1 MKLHKITATAVA
13 LTLAAGAQA
22 QIMSLKECLEEG
34 IRESYQIRL
43 VEISEEKAANN
54 DSWAYA
60 GGMPTVSVSGGYSG
74 SIASNDATK
83 SSDGS
88 TVSSRNVFDQTLNAQ
103 VRADWTL
110 FEGFSI
116 QATRDRMEELHNQ
129 GTIQTRIAIED
140 YIASLTTEYYNL
152 VRQTIHLKNLDYA
165 TALSKERLRIVSE
178 RYDMGG
184 DSRLDLQ
191 QAQVYFN
198 SDSAK
203 SLKQHEAVA
212 SANIRINRLMSNQ
225 DLRAVHVAADSVI
238 NLLTG
243 LDYQSLYDDMM
254 KTNASLL
261 RAESNRTIA
270 RMDRRTVQSRNYP
283 YLRLNA
289 AYGLTHNI
297 YDGNG
302 TSTYSNRTNWGPSF
316 GATVG
321 INLINGKQRTQ
332 ERNAILDEMNADITI
347 DQLELQL
354 RANLD
359 DFWQAY
365 LNNLMLLEL
374 QEQNLK
380 TAQET
385 MEIAQE
391 RYLLGNLSGIE
402 MREAQKS
409 LLDAEESLLQAQYD
423 TKVCEIS
430 LLQISGRIMIYL
442 E

>member
-1 MKLHKITATAVA
+1 MKRYSIIAAA
-13 LTLAAGAQA
+13 LALSMGAQA
-22 QIMSLKECLEEG
+22 QIMTLKDCLETG
-34 IRESYQIRL
+34 IRESYQIKL
-43 VEISEEKAANN
+43 VNISEEKAANN
-54 DSWAYA
+54 DSWSYA
-60 GGMPTVSVSGGYSG
+60 GGMPTVSVQGSYSG
-74 SIASNDATK
+74 SMSSNDATL
-83 SSDGS
+83 SADGS
-88 TVSSRNVFDQTLNAQ
+88 TVSNRNVLDHTLNAQ
-103 VRADWTL
+103 VRAEWTV

-116 QATRDRMEELHNQ
+116 QATRDRMQELHNQ
-129 GTIQTRIAIED
+129 GTIQTRISIED

-152 VRQTIHLKNLDYA
+152 VKQTLHLKNLEYA
-165 TALSKERLRIVSE
+165 TALSRERLRITSE

-184 DSRLDLQ
+184 NSRLDMQ

-203 SLKQHEAVA
+203 SLKQHEALG
-212 SANIRINRLMSNQ
+212 SANIRINRLMSNK
-225 DLRAVHVAADSVI
+225 DLRSVHVAADTAI

-243 LDYQSLYDDMM
+243 LDYESLYEDMM
-254 KTNASLL
+254 KVNSSLL
-261 RAESNRTIA
+261 KAESNRNVA
-270 RMDRRTVQSRNYP
+270 RMDRKSVQSRNYP

-289 AYGLTHNI
+289 SYGVTQNL
-297 YDGNG
+297 YGN
-302 TSTYSNRTNWGPSF
+302 STYTDRLNWGPSF
-316 GATVG
+316 GATIGMTLV
-321 INLINGKQRTQ
+321 NGKQRTQ
-332 ERNAILDEMNADITI
+332 ERNALLDEMNADITVE
-347 DQLELQL
+347 QLELQL

-365 LNNLMLLEL
+365 QNNLMLLEL

-385 MEIAQE
+385 MDIAQE

-409 LLDAEESLLQAQYD
+409 LLDAEESLLQVQYD

-430 LLQISGRIMIYL
+430 LLQISGRIMQYL

>member
-1 MKLHKITATAVA
+1 MKPYRIIYTAAA
-13 LTLAAGAQA
+13 LALSIGMQA
-22 QIMSLKECLEEG
+22 QIMTLKDCLEEG
-34 IRESYQIRL
+34 ISESYQIKL
-43 VEISEEKAANN
+43 VNISEEKTANN
-54 DSWAYA
+54 DSWLYA
-60 GGMPTVSVSGGYSG
+60 GGSPTLSATGSYSG
-74 SIASNDATK
+74 SLSSNDATLA
-83 SSDGS
+83 SDGS
-88 TVSSRNVFDQTLNAQ
+88 TVSNRNVLDHTLSAQLRAEWTVFD
-103 VRADWTL
+103 
-110 FEGFSI
+110 GFSI
-116 QATRDRMEELHNQ
+116 QATRNRLEELHNQ
-129 GTIQTRIAIED
+129 GTIQTRVAIED
-140 YIASLTTEYYNL
+140 YIATLTTEYYNL
-152 VRQTIHLKNLDYA
+152 VRQTIHLKNLEYA
-165 TALSKERLRIVSE
+165 ASLSKERLRISSE

-184 DSRLDLQ
+184 NSRLEMQ

-203 SLKQHEAVA
+203 SLKQHESVA

-225 DLRAVHVAADSVI
+225 DLRTVHVAADTAI

-243 LDYQSLYDDMM
+243 LDYESLYEDMI

-261 RAESNRTIA
+261 RAESNRTLA
-270 RMDRRTVQSRNYP
+270 QLDRRAVQARNYP
-283 YLRLNA
+283 YIRLNA
-289 AYGLTHNI
+289 SYGLTHNI
-297 YDGNG
+297 YGN
-302 TSTYSNRTNWGPSF
+302 STYTERTNWGPSF
-316 GATVG
+316 GATMG
-321 INLINGKQRTQ
+321 INLITGKQRVQ
-332 ERNAILDEMNADITI
+332 ERNARLDELTADITI

-365 LNNLMLLEL
+365 QNNLMLLEL

-391 RYLLGNLSGIE
+391 RYMLGNLSGLE

-409 LLDAEESLLQAQYD
+409 LLDAEESLLQVQYD

-430 LLQISGRIMIYL
+430 LLQISGRIMQYL

>member
-1 MKLHKITATAVA
+1 MKRYLTIASA
-13 LTLAAGAQA
+13 LVLCLSTQA
-22 QIMSLKECLEEG
+22 QIMTLKDCLETG

-43 VEISEEKAANN
+43 VNISEEKAANN
-54 DSWAYA
+54 DSWGYA
-60 GGMPTVSVSGGYSG
+60 GGMPTVSVTGSYSG
-74 SIASNDATK
+74 SIASNDATLA
-83 SSDGS
+83 SDGS
-88 TVSSRNVFDQTLNAQ
+88 TISNRGVLDQTLNAQ
-103 VRADWTL
+103 VRAEWTV

-116 QATRDRMEELHNQ
+116 QATRDRMQELHNQ
-129 GTIQTRIAIED
+129 GTIQTRVTIED
-140 YIASLTTEYYNL
+140 YIATLTSEYYNL
-152 VRQTIHLKNLDYA
+152 VKQTLHLKNLEYA
-165 TALSKERLRIVSE
+165 AALSRERLRITSE

-184 DSRLDLQ
+184 NSRLDMQ

-203 SLKQHEAVA
+203 CLKQHEALG
-212 SANIRINRLMSNQ
+212 SANIRINRIMSNQ
-225 DLRAVHVAADSVI
+225 DLRSVHVTADTAI

-243 LDYQSLYDDMM
+243 LDYESLYEDMM
-254 KTNASLL
+254 KVNSSLL
-261 RAESNRTIA
+261 RAESNRSIA
-270 RMDRRTVQSRNYP
+270 RMDRKSVQSRNYP

-289 AYGLTHNI
+289 SYGITQN
-297 YDGNG
+297 YYGN
-302 TSTYSNRTNWGPSF
+302 STYTDRLNWGPSF

-332 ERNAILDEMNADITI
+332 ERNALLDEMNADITVE
-347 DQLELQL
+347 QLELQL

-365 LNNLMLLEL
+365 QNNLMLLEL

-380 TAQET
+380 AAQET
-385 MEIAQE
+385 MDIAQE
-391 RYLLGNLSGIE
+391 RYLLGNLSGLE

-409 LLDAEESLLQAQYD
+409 LLDAEESLLQVQYD

-430 LLQISGRIMIYL
+430 LLQISGRIMQYL

>member
-1 MKLHKITATAVA
+1 MKRYPIIAAA
-13 LTLAAGAQA
+13 LILSMGAQA
-22 QIMSLKECLEEG
+22 QIMTLKECLETG
-34 IRESYQIRL
+34 ISESYQIKL
-43 VEISEEKAANN
+43 VNISEEKAANN

-60 GGMPTVSVSGGYSG
+60 GGMPTVSIQGSYSG
-74 SIASNDATK
+74 SISSNDATLA
-83 SSDGS
+83 SDGS
-88 TVSSRNVFDQTLNAQ
+88 TVSNRDVFDQTLNAQ
-103 VRADWTL
+103 VRAEWTV

-116 QATRDRMEELHNQ
+116 QATRDRMQELHNQ
-129 GTIQTRIAIED
+129 GTIQTRVTIED
-140 YIASLTTEYYNL
+140 YIANLTTEYYNL
-152 VRQTIHLKNLDYA
+152 VKQTIHLKNLEYA
-165 TALSKERLRIVSE
+165 TALSRERLRITSE

-184 DSRLDLQ
+184 DSRLDYQ

-203 SLKQHEAVA
+203 SLKQHEALG

-225 DLRAVHVAADSVI
+225 DLRTPHVAADTAI

-254 KTNASLL
+254 KVNASLL
-261 RAESNRTIA
+261 RAESNRNVA
-270 RMDRRTVQSRNYP
+270 RLDRKSVQSRNYP
-283 YLRLNA
+283 YLRVNA
-289 AYGLTHNI
+289 SYGITRNL
-297 YDGNG
+297 YGN
-302 TSTYSNRTNWGPSF
+302 STYTDRLNWGPSF
-316 GATVG
+316 GATIG
-321 INLINGKQRTQ
+321 MNLINGKQRTQ
-332 ERNAILDEMNADITI
+332 ERNALLDEMNADITVE
-347 DQLELQL
+347 QLELQL

-365 LNNLMLLEL
+365 QNNQMLLEL

-391 RYLLGNLSGIE
+391 RYLLGNLSGLE

-409 LLDAEESLLQAQYD
+409 LLDAEESLLQVQYD

-430 LLQISGRIMIYL
+430 LLQISGRIMQYL

>member
-1 MKLHKITATAVA
+1 MKAYRITSA
-13 LTLAAGAQA
+13 LLALVVSLGASA
-22 QIMSLKECLEEG
+22 QIMTLKDCLETG

-43 VEISEEKAANN
+43 VNISEEKAANN
-54 DSWAYA
+54 DSWLYA
-60 GGMPTVSVSGGYSG
+60 GGGPTLSATGSYSG
-74 SIASNDATK
+74 NLSSSDATLA
-83 SSDGS
+83 SDGS
-88 TVSSRNVFDQTLNAQ
+88 TVSTRGVLDHTLNAQ
-103 VRADWTL
+103 LRAEWTV
-110 FEGFSI
+110 FDGFSI

-129 GTIQTRIAIED
+129 GTIQTRVAIED

-152 VRQTIHLKNLDYA
+152 VKQTLHLKNLEYA
-165 TALSKERLRIVSE
+165 TALSKERLRITSE

-184 DSRLDLQ
+184 NSRLDMQ

-198 SDSAK
+198 SDSAR
-203 SLKQHEAVA
+203 SLKQHEALG

-225 DLRAVHVAADSVI
+225 DLRSVHVAADTAI

-243 LDYQSLYDDMM
+243 LDYESLYDDMM
-254 KTNASLL
+254 RTNSSLL
-261 RAESNRTIA
+261 RAESNRTVA
-270 RMDRRTVQSRNYP
+270 QLDRRAVQSRNYP

-297 YDGNG
+297 YGN
-302 TSTYSNRTNWGPSF
+302 STYTDRTNWGPSF
-316 GATVG
+316 GATIG
-321 INLINGKQRTQ
+321 INLISGKQRTQ
-332 ERNAILDEMNADITI
+332 ERNARLDELTADITI

-365 LNNLMLLEL
+365 QNNLMLLEL

-385 MEIAQE
+385 MDIAQE
-391 RYLLGNLSGIE
+391 RYLLGNLSGLE

-409 LLDAEESLLQAQYD
+409 LLDAEESLLQVQYD

-430 LLQISGRIMIYL
+430 LLQISGRIMHYL

>member
-1 MKLHKITATAVA
+1 MKPYRILSTAFAIA
-13 LTLAAGAQA
+13 LSIGMQA
-22 QIMSLKECLEEG
+22 QIMTLKECLEKG
-34 IRESYQIRL
+34 ISESYQIKL
-43 VEISEEKAANN
+43 VNISEEKAANN

-60 GGMPTVSVSGGYSG
+60 GGSPTLSATGSYSG
-74 SIASNDATK
+74 SLSSNDAIMA
-83 SSDGS
+83 SDGS
-88 TVSSRNVFDQTLNAQ
+88 TVSNRNVLDHTLNAQ
-103 VRADWTL
+103 LRADWTV
-110 FEGFSI
+110 FDGFSI

-129 GTIQTRIAIED
+129 GAIQTRVTIED
-140 YIASLTTEYYNL
+140 YIATLTTEYYNL
-152 VRQTIHLKNLDYA
+152 VRQTIHLKNLEYA
-165 TALSKERLRIVSE
+165 TSLSKERLRITSE

-184 DSRLDLQ
+184 DSRLDMQ

-203 SLKQHEAVA
+203 SLKQHESVA

-225 DLRAVHVAADSVI
+225 DLRSVHVAADTAI

-243 LDYQSLYDDMM
+243 LDYESLYEDMM
-254 KTNASLL
+254 KTNSSLL

-270 RMDRRTVQSRNYP
+270 QLDRRAVQARNYP
-283 YLRLNA
+283 YLKLNA
-289 AYGLTHNI
+289 SYGLTHNI
-297 YDGNG
+297 YGN
-302 TSTYSNRTNWGPSF
+302 STYTERTNWGPSF

-321 INLINGKQRTQ
+321 INLITGKQRVQ
-332 ERNAILDEMNADITI
+332 ERNARLDELTADITI

-365 LNNLMLLEL
+365 QNNLMLLEL

-409 LLDAEESLLQAQYD
+409 LLDAEESLLQVQYD

-430 LLQISGRIMIYL
+430 LLQISGRIMQYL

>member
-1 MKLHKITATAVA
+1 MKAYRITSALLA
-13 LTLAAGAQA
+13 LTVSMGSSA
-22 QIMSLKECLEEG
+22 QIMTLKDCLETG

-43 VEISEEKAANN
+43 VNISEEKAANN
-54 DSWAYA
+54 DSWLYA
-60 GGMPTVSVSGGYSG
+60 GGGPTLSATGSYSG
-74 SIASNDATK
+74 NLSSSDATLA
-83 SSDGS
+83 SDGS
-88 TVSSRNVFDQTLNAQ
+88 TVSTRGVLDHTLNAQ
-103 VRADWTL
+103 LRAEWTV
-110 FEGFSI
+110 FDGFSI

-129 GTIQTRIAIED
+129 GTIQTRVAIED

-152 VRQTIHLKNLDYA
+152 VKQTLHLKNLEYA
-165 TALSKERLRIVSE
+165 TALSKERLRITSE

-184 DSRLDLQ
+184 NSRLDMQ

-198 SDSAK
+198 SDSAR
-203 SLKQHEAVA
+203 SLKQHEALG

-225 DLRAVHVAADSVI
+225 DLRSVHVAADTAI

-243 LDYQSLYDDMM
+243 LDYESLYEDMM
-254 KTNASLL
+254 KTNSSLL
-261 RAESNRTIA
+261 RAESNRTVA
-270 RMDRRTVQSRNYP
+270 QLDRRSVQSRNYP

-297 YDGNG
+297 YGN
-302 TSTYSNRTNWGPSF
+302 SNYTDRTNWGPSF
-316 GATVG
+316 GATIG
-321 INLINGKQRTQ
+321 INLISGKQRVQ
-332 ERNAILDEMNADITI
+332 ERNARLDEMSADITI

-365 LNNLMLLEL
+365 QNNLMLLEL

-385 MEIAQE
+385 MDIAQE

-409 LLDAEESLLQAQYD
+409 LLDAEESLLQVQYD

-430 LLQISGRIMIYL
+430 LLQISGRIMQYI

>member
-1 MKLHKITATAVA
+1 MKPYRILSTAFAIA
-13 LTLAAGAQA
+13 FSIGMQA
-22 QIMSLKECLEEG
+22 QIMTLKECLEKG
-34 IRESYQIRL
+34 ISESYQIKL
-43 VEISEEKAANN
+43 VNISEEKAANN

-60 GGMPTVSVSGGYSG
+60 GGSPTLSATGSYSG
-74 SIASNDATK
+74 SLSSNDATLV
-83 SSDGS
+83 SDGS
-88 TVSSRNVFDQTLNAQ
+88 TVSNRNVLDHTFNAQ
-103 VRADWTL
+103 LRADWTV
-110 FEGFSI
+110 FDGFSI
-116 QATRDRMEELHNQ
+116 QATRERMEEMHNQ
-129 GTIQTRIAIED
+129 GSIQTRVTIED
-140 YIASLTTEYYNL
+140 YIATLTTEYYNL
-152 VRQTIHLKNLDYA
+152 VRQTIHLKNLEYA
-165 TALSKERLRIVSE
+165 TSLSKERLRITSE

-184 DSRLDLQ
+184 DSRLDMQ

-203 SLKQHEAVA
+203 SLKQHESVA

-225 DLRAVHVAADSVI
+225 DLRSVHVAADTTI

-243 LDYQSLYDDMM
+243 LDYESLYEDMM
-254 KTNASLL
+254 KTNSSLL

-270 RMDRRTVQSRNYP
+270 QLDRRAVQARNYP

-289 AYGLTHNI
+289 SYGLTHNI
-297 YDGNG
+297 YGN
-302 TSTYSNRTNWGPSF
+302 STYTERTNWGPSF

-321 INLINGKQRTQ
+321 INLITGKQRVQ
-332 ERNAILDEMNADITI
+332 ERNARLDELTADITI

-365 LNNLMLLEL
+365 QNNLMLLEL
-374 QEQNLK
+374 QEQNLR

-391 RYLLGNLSGIE
+391 RYMLGNLSGIE

-409 LLDAEESLLQAQYD
+409 LLDAEESLLQVQYD

-430 LLQISGRIMIYL
+430 LLQISGRILKYL

>member
-1 MKLHKITATAVA
+1 MKLHRITLAISA
-13 LTLAAGAQA
+13 LTVSICSSA
-22 QIMSLKECLEEG
+22 QIMTLKDCLETG
-34 IRESYQIRL
+34 IRESYQIKL
-43 VEISEEKAANN
+43 VNISEEKAANN

-60 GGMPTVSVSGGYSG
+60 GGMPTVSISGSYSG
-74 SIASNDATK
+74 SISSNDATLQ
-83 SSDGS
+83 SNGS
-88 TVSSRNVFDQTLNAQ
+88 TVSNRGVLDQTLSAQ
-103 VRADWTL
+103 IRADWTV

-116 QATRDRMEELHNQ
+116 QATRDRMQELHNQ
-129 GTIQTRIAIED
+129 GTIQTRITLED

-152 VRQTIHLKNLDYA
+152 VKQTIHLKNLEYA
-165 TALSKERLRIVSE
+165 TALSRERLRITSE

-184 DSRLDLQ
+184 NSRLDMQ

-203 SLKQHEAVA
+203 SLKQHESLA

-225 DLRAVHVAADSVI
+225 DLRSVHVAADTAI
-238 NLLTG
+238 TLLTG
-243 LDYQSLYDDMM
+243 LDYESLYDDMM
-254 KTNASLL
+254 KVNASLL
-261 RAESNRTIA
+261 KAESNRSIA
-270 RMDRRTVQSRNYP
+270 QMDRKTVQARNYP

-289 AYGLTHNI
+289 SYGISQN
-297 YDGNG
+297 YYGN
-302 TSTYSNRTNWGPSF
+302 STYTDRLNWGPNF
-316 GATVG
+316 GATIG
-321 INLINGKQRTQ
+321 MNLITGKQRTQ
-332 ERNAILDEMNADITI
+332 ERNALLDEMNADITI
-347 DQLELQL
+347 EQLELQL

-365 LNNLMLLEL
+365 QNNLMLLEL

-380 TAQET
+380 AAQET
-385 MEIAQE
+385 MDIAQE

-409 LLDAEESLLQAQYD
+409 LLDAEESLLQVQYD

-430 LLQISGRIMIYL
+430 LLQISGRIMQYL

>member
-1 MKLHKITATAVA
+1 MKRYPIIAAA
-13 LTLAAGAQA
+13 LILSMGAQA
-22 QIMSLKECLEEG
+22 QIMTLKECLETG

-43 VEISEEKAANN
+43 VNISEEKAANN
-54 DSWAYA
+54 DSWGYA
-60 GGMPTVSVSGGYSG
+60 GGLPTVSVTGSYSG
-74 SIASNDATK
+74 SIASNDATLA
-83 SSDGS
+83 SDGS
-88 TVSSRNVFDQTLNAQ
+88 TVSNRGVLDQTLNAQ
-103 VRADWTL
+103 VRAEWTV

-116 QATRDRMEELHNQ
+116 QATRDRMQELHNQ
-129 GTIQTRIAIED
+129 GTIQTRVTIED
-140 YIASLTTEYYNL
+140 YIATLTSEYYNL
-152 VRQTIHLKNLDYA
+152 VKQTLHLKNLEYA
-165 TALSKERLRIVSE
+165 TALSKERLRITSE

-184 DSRLDLQ
+184 NSRLDMQ

-203 SLKQHEAVA
+203 CLKQHEALG
-212 SANIRINRLMSNQ
+212 SANIRINRIMSNQ
-225 DLRAVHVAADSVI
+225 DLRSVHVTADTAI

-243 LDYQSLYDDMM
+243 LDYESLYEDMM
-254 KTNASLL
+254 KVNSSLL
-261 RAESNRTIA
+261 RAESNRSIA
-270 RMDRRTVQSRNYP
+270 RMDRKSVQSRNYP

-289 AYGLTHNI
+289 SYGITQN
-297 YDGNG
+297 YYGN
-302 TSTYSNRTNWGPSF
+302 STYTDRLNWGPSF

-332 ERNAILDEMNADITI
+332 ERNALLDEMNADITVE
-347 DQLELQL
+347 QLELQL

-365 LNNLMLLEL
+365 QNNLMLLEL

-380 TAQET
+380 AAQET

-409 LLDAEESLLQAQYD
+409 LLDAEESLLQVQYD

-430 LLQISGRIMIYL
+430 LLQISGRITQYL

>member
-1 MKLHKITATAVA
+1 MKPYRILSTAVA
-13 LTLAAGAQA
+13 IALSIGVKA
-22 QIMSLKECLEEG
+22 QIMTLKECLETG
-34 IRESYQIRL
+34 IRESYQIKL
-43 VEISEEKAANN
+43 VNISEEKAANN

-60 GGMPTVSVSGGYSG
+60 GGSPTLSATGSYSG
-74 SIASNDATK
+74 SLSSNDATMA
-83 SSDGS
+83 SDGS
-88 TVSSRNVFDQTLNAQ
+88 TVSNRNVLDHTLNAQ
-103 VRADWTL
+103 LRADWTV
-110 FEGFSI
+110 FDGFSI

-129 GTIQTRIAIED
+129 GAIQTRVTIED
-140 YIASLTTEYYNL
+140 YIATLTTEYYNL
-152 VRQTIHLKNLDYA
+152 VRQTIHLKNLEYA
-165 TALSKERLRIVSE
+165 TSLSKERLRITSE

-184 DSRLDLQ
+184 DSRLDMQ

-203 SLKQHEAVA
+203 SLKQHESVA

-225 DLRAVHVAADSVI
+225 DLRSVHVAADTAI

-243 LDYQSLYDDMM
+243 LDYESLYEDMM
-254 KTNASLL
+254 KTNSSLL

-270 RMDRRTVQSRNYP
+270 QLDRRAVQARNYP
-283 YLRLNA
+283 YLKLNA
-289 AYGLTHNI
+289 SYGLTHNI
-297 YDGNG
+297 YGN
-302 TSTYSNRTNWGPSF
+302 STYTERTNWGPSF

-321 INLINGKQRTQ
+321 INLITGKQRVQ
-332 ERNAILDEMNADITI
+332 ERNALLDELTADITI

-365 LNNLMLLEL
+365 QNNLMLLEL

-409 LLDAEESLLQAQYD
+409 LLDAEESLLQVQYD

-430 LLQISGRIMIYL
+430 LLQISGRIMQYL

>member
-1 MKLHKITATAVA
+1 MKAYRITSALLA
-13 LTLAAGAQA
+13 LTVSLGSSA
-22 QIMSLKECLEEG
+22 QIMTLKDCLETG

-43 VEISEEKAANN
+43 VNISEEKAANN
-54 DSWAYA
+54 DSWLYA
-60 GGMPTVSVSGGYSG
+60 GGGPTLSATGSYSG
-74 SIASNDATK
+74 NLSSSDATMA
-83 SSDGS
+83 SDGS
-88 TVSSRNVFDQTLNAQ
+88 TVSTRGVLDHTLNAQ
-103 VRADWTL
+103 LRAEWTV
-110 FEGFSI
+110 FDGFSI

-129 GTIQTRIAIED
+129 GTIQTRVAIED

-152 VRQTIHLKNLDYA
+152 VKQTLHLKNLEYA
-165 TALSKERLRIVSE
+165 TALSKERLRITSE

-184 DSRLDLQ
+184 NSRLDMQ

-198 SDSAK
+198 SDSAR
-203 SLKQHEAVA
+203 SLKQHEALG

-225 DLRAVHVAADSVI
+225 DLRSVHVAADTAI

-243 LDYQSLYDDMM
+243 LDYESLYDDMM
-254 KTNASLL
+254 RTNSSLL
-261 RAESNRTIA
+261 RAESNRTVA
-270 RMDRRTVQSRNYP
+270 QLDRRAVQSRNYP

-297 YDGNG
+297 YGN
-302 TSTYSNRTNWGPSF
+302 STYTDRTNWGPSF
-316 GATVG
+316 GATIG
-321 INLINGKQRTQ
+321 INLISGKQRTQ
-332 ERNAILDEMNADITI
+332 ERNARLDELTADITI

-365 LNNLMLLEL
+365 QNNLMLLEL

-385 MEIAQE
+385 MDIAQE

-409 LLDAEESLLQAQYD
+409 LLDAEESLLQVQYD

-430 LLQISGRIMIYL
+430 LLQISGRIMQYL

>member
-1 MKLHKITATAVA
+1 MKRLYIIAAA
-13 LTLAAGAQA
+13 LVLGISAQA
-22 QIMSLKECLEEG
+22 QIMTLKECLETG

-43 VEISEEKAANN
+43 VNISEEKAANN
-54 DSWAYA
+54 DSWLYA
-60 GGMPTVSVSGGYSG
+60 GGGPTLTATGTYSG
-74 SIASNDATK
+74 SLSGSDATL

-88 TVSSRNVFDQTLNAQ
+88 TVSARGVLDHTLNAQ
-103 VRADWTL
+103 LRAEWTV
-110 FEGFSI
+110 FDGFSI
-116 QATRDRMEELHNQ
+116 QATRDRLEELHNQ
-129 GTIQTRIAIED
+129 GTIQTRVSIED

-152 VRQTIHLKNLDYA
+152 VKQTIHLKNLEYA
-165 TALSKERLRIVSE
+165 TALSKERLRITSE

-184 DSRLDLQ
+184 DSRLDMQ

-203 SLKQHEAVA
+203 SLKQHESVA

-225 DLRAVHVAADSVI
+225 DLRSVHVAADTAI

-243 LDYQSLYDDMM
+243 LDYESLYEDMM
-254 KTNASLL
+254 KTNSSLL
-261 RAESNRTIA
+261 RAESNRTVA
-270 RMDRRTVQSRNYP
+270 QLDRRAVQSRNYP

-297 YDGNG
+297 YGN
-302 TSTYSNRTNWGPSF
+302 STYTDRTNWGPSF
-316 GATVG
+316 GATIG
-321 INLINGKQRTQ
+321 INLISGKQRVQ
-332 ERNAILDEMNADITI
+332 ERNARLDELTADITI

-365 LNNLMLLEL
+365 QNNLMLLEL
-374 QEQNLK
+374 QEENLK
-380 TAQET
+380 AAQET
-385 MEIAQE
+385 MDIAQE

-409 LLDAEESLLQAQYD
+409 LLDAEESLLQVQYD

-430 LLQISGRIMIYL
+430 LLQISGRIMQYL

>member
-1 MKLHKITATAVA
+1 MKAYRITSALLA
-13 LTLAAGAQA
+13 LTVSLGSSA
-22 QIMSLKECLEEG
+22 QIMTLKDCLETG

-43 VEISEEKAANN
+43 VNISEEKAANN
-54 DSWAYA
+54 DSWLYA
-60 GGMPTVSVSGGYSG
+60 GGGPTLSATGSYSG
-74 SIASNDATK
+74 NLSSSDATLA
-83 SSDGS
+83 SDGS
-88 TVSSRNVFDQTLNAQ
+88 TVSTRSVLDHTLNAQ
-103 VRADWTL
+103 LRAEWTV
-110 FEGFSI
+110 FDGFSI

-129 GTIQTRIAIED
+129 GTIQTRVAIED

-152 VRQTIHLKNLDYA
+152 VKQTLHLKNLEYA
-165 TALSKERLRIVSE
+165 TALSKERLRITSE

-184 DSRLDLQ
+184 NSRLDMQ

-198 SDSAK
+198 SDSAR
-203 SLKQHEAVA
+203 SLKQHEALG

-225 DLRAVHVAADSVI
+225 DLRSVHVAADTAI

-243 LDYQSLYDDMM
+243 LDYESLYEDMM
-254 KTNASLL
+254 KTNSSLL
-261 RAESNRTIA
+261 RAESNRTVA
-270 RMDRRTVQSRNYP
+270 QLDRRAVQSRNYP

-297 YDGNG
+297 YGN
-302 TSTYSNRTNWGPSF
+302 SNYTDRTNWGPSF
-316 GATVG
+316 GATIG
-321 INLINGKQRTQ
+321 INLISGKQRVQ
-332 ERNAILDEMNADITI
+332 ERNARLDEMSADITI

-365 LNNLMLLEL
+365 QNNLMLLEL

-385 MEIAQE
+385 MDIAQE

-409 LLDAEESLLQAQYD
+409 LLDAEESLLQVQYD

-430 LLQISGRIMIYL
+430 LLQISGRIMQYL

>member
-1 MKLHKITATAVA
+1 MKAYRITSALLA
-13 LTLAAGAQA
+13 LTVSMGASA
-22 QIMSLKECLEEG
+22 QIMTLKDCLETG

-43 VEISEEKAANN
+43 VNISEEKAANN
-54 DSWAYA
+54 DSWLYA
-60 GGMPTVSVSGGYSG
+60 GGGPTLSATGSYSG
-74 SIASNDATK
+74 NLSSSDATLA
-83 SSDGS
+83 SDGS
-88 TVSSRNVFDQTLNAQ
+88 TVSTRGVLDHTLNAQ
-103 VRADWTL
+103 LRAEWTV
-110 FEGFSI
+110 FDGFSI

-129 GTIQTRIAIED
+129 GTIQTRVAIED

-152 VRQTIHLKNLDYA
+152 VKQTLHLKNLEYA
-165 TALSKERLRIVSE
+165 TALSKERLRITSE

-184 DSRLDLQ
+184 NSRLDMQ

-198 SDSAK
+198 SDSAR
-203 SLKQHEAVA
+203 SLKQHEALG

-225 DLRAVHVAADSVI
+225 DLRSVHVAADTAI

-243 LDYQSLYDDMM
+243 LDYESLYEDMM
-254 KTNASLL
+254 KTNSSLL
-261 RAESNRTIA
+261 RAESNRTVA
-270 RMDRRTVQSRNYP
+270 QLDRRSVQSRNYP

-297 YDGNG
+297 YGN
-302 TSTYSNRTNWGPSF
+302 SNYTDRTNWGPSF
-316 GATVG
+316 GATIG
-321 INLINGKQRTQ
+321 INLISGKQRVQ
-332 ERNAILDEMNADITI
+332 ERNARLDEMSADITI

-365 LNNLMLLEL
+365 QNNLMLLEL

-385 MEIAQE
+385 MDIAQE

-409 LLDAEESLLQAQYD
+409 LLDAEESLLQVQYD

-430 LLQISGRIMIYL
+430 LLQISGRIMQYL

>member
-1 MKLHKITATAVA
+1 MKAYRITSALLA
-13 LTLAAGAQA
+13 LTVSLGSSA
-22 QIMSLKECLEEG
+22 QIMTLKDCLETG

-43 VEISEEKAANN
+43 VNISEEKAANN
-54 DSWAYA
+54 DSWLYA
-60 GGMPTVSVSGGYSG
+60 GGGPTLSATGSYSG
-74 SIASNDATK
+74 NFSSSDATLA
-83 SSDGS
+83 SDGS
-88 TVSSRNVFDQTLNAQ
+88 TVSTRGVLDHTLNAQ
-103 VRADWTL
+103 LRAEWTV
-110 FEGFSI
+110 FDGFSI

-129 GTIQTRIAIED
+129 GTIQTRVAIED

-152 VRQTIHLKNLDYA
+152 VKQTLHLKNLEYA
-165 TALSKERLRIVSE
+165 TALSKERLRITSE

-184 DSRLDLQ
+184 NSRLDMQ

-198 SDSAK
+198 SDSAR
-203 SLKQHEAVA
+203 SLKQHEALG

-225 DLRAVHVAADSVI
+225 DLRSVHVAADTAI

-243 LDYQSLYDDMM
+243 LDYESLYEDMM
-254 KTNASLL
+254 RTNSSLL
-261 RAESNRTIA
+261 RAESNRTVA
-270 RMDRRTVQSRNYP
+270 QLDRRAVQSRNYP

-289 AYGLTHNI
+289 SYGLTHNI
-297 YDGNG
+297 YGN
-302 TSTYSNRTNWGPSF
+302 SNYTDRTNWGPSF
-316 GATVG
+316 GATIG
-321 INLINGKQRTQ
+321 INLISGKQRTQ
-332 ERNAILDEMNADITI
+332 ERNARLDEMSADITI

-365 LNNLMLLEL
+365 QNNLMLLEL

-385 MEIAQE
+385 MDIAQE

-409 LLDAEESLLQAQYD
+409 LLDAEESLLQVQYD

-430 LLQISGRIMIYL
+430 LLQISGRIMQYL

>member
-1 MKLHKITATAVA
+1 MKAYRITSALLA
-13 LTLAAGAQA
+13 LTVSLGSSA
-22 QIMSLKECLEEG
+22 QIMTLKDCLETG

-43 VEISEEKAANN
+43 VNISEEKAANN
-54 DSWAYA
+54 DSWLYA
-60 GGMPTVSVSGGYSG
+60 GGGPTLSATGSYSG
-74 SIASNDATK
+74 NLSSSDATLA
-83 SSDGS
+83 SDGS
-88 TVSSRNVFDQTLNAQ
+88 TVSTRGVLDHTLNAQ
-103 VRADWTL
+103 LRAEWTV
-110 FEGFSI
+110 FDGFSI

-129 GTIQTRIAIED
+129 GTIQTRVAIED

-152 VRQTIHLKNLDYA
+152 VKQTLHLKNLEYA
-165 TALSKERLRIVSE
+165 TALSKERLRITSE

-184 DSRLDLQ
+184 NSRLDMQ

-198 SDSAK
+198 SDSAR
-203 SLKQHEAVA
+203 SLKQHEALG

-225 DLRAVHVAADSVI
+225 DLRSVHVAADTAI

-243 LDYQSLYDDMM
+243 LDYESLYEDMM
-254 KTNASLL
+254 KTNSSLL
-261 RAESNRTIA
+261 RAESNRTVA
-270 RMDRRTVQSRNYP
+270 QLDRRSVQSRNYP

-297 YDGNG
+297 YGNINY
-302 TSTYSNRTNWGPSF
+302 TDRTNWGPSF
-316 GATVG
+316 GATIG
-321 INLINGKQRTQ
+321 INLISGKQRVQ
-332 ERNAILDEMNADITI
+332 ERNARLDEMSADITI

-365 LNNLMLLEL
+365 QNNLMLLEL

-385 MEIAQE
+385 MDIAQE

-409 LLDAEESLLQAQYD
+409 LLDAEESLLQVQYD

-430 LLQISGRIMIYL
+430 LLQISGRIMQYL

>member
-1 MKLHKITATAVA
+1 MKAYRITSALLA
-13 LTLAAGAQA
+13 LTVSLGASA
-22 QIMSLKECLEEG
+22 QIMTLKDCLETG

-43 VEISEEKAANN
+43 VNISEEKAANN
-54 DSWAYA
+54 DSWLYA
-60 GGMPTVSVSGGYSG
+60 GGGPTLSATGSYSG
-74 SIASNDATK
+74 NLSSSDATMA
-83 SSDGS
+83 SDGS
-88 TVSSRNVFDQTLNAQ
+88 TVSTRGVLDHTLNAQ
-103 VRADWTL
+103 LRAEWTV
-110 FEGFSI
+110 FDGFSI

-129 GTIQTRIAIED
+129 GTIQTRVAIED

-152 VRQTIHLKNLDYA
+152 VKQTLHLKNLEYA
-165 TALSKERLRIVSE
+165 TALSKERLRITSE

-184 DSRLDLQ
+184 NSRLDMQ

-198 SDSAK
+198 SDSAR
-203 SLKQHEAVA
+203 SLKQHEALG

-225 DLRAVHVAADSVI
+225 DLRSVHVAADTAI

-243 LDYQSLYDDMM
+243 LDYESLYDDMM
-254 KTNASLL
+254 RTNSSLL
-261 RAESNRTIA
+261 RAESNRTVA
-270 RMDRRTVQSRNYP
+270 QLDRRAVQSRNYP

-297 YDGNG
+297 YGN
-302 TSTYSNRTNWGPSF
+302 STYTDRTNWGPSF
-316 GATVG
+316 GATIG
-321 INLINGKQRTQ
+321 INLISGKQRVQ
-332 ERNAILDEMNADITI
+332 ERNARLDEMSADITI

-365 LNNLMLLEL
+365 QNNLMLLEL

-385 MEIAQE
+385 MDIAQE
-391 RYLLGNLSGIE
+391 RYLLGNLSGLE

-409 LLDAEESLLQAQYD
+409 LLDAEESLLQVQYD

-430 LLQISGRIMIYL
+430 LLQISGRIMQYL

>member
-1 MKLHKITATAVA
+1 MKLHRITLAVSA
-13 LTLAAGAQA
+13 LTVSICSSA
-22 QIMSLKECLEEG
+22 QIMTLKDCLETG
-34 IRESYQIRL
+34 IRESYQIKL
-43 VEISEEKAANN
+43 VNISEEKAANN

-60 GGMPTVSVSGGYSG
+60 GGMPTVSVSGSYSG
-74 SIASNDATK
+74 SIASNDATLQ
-83 SSDGS
+83 SNGS
-88 TVSSRNVFDQTLNAQ
+88 TVSNRGVLDQTLSAQ
-103 VRADWTL
+103 IRADWTV

-116 QATRDRMEELHNQ
+116 QATRDRMQELHNQ
-129 GTIQTRIAIED
+129 GTIQTRITLED

-152 VRQTIHLKNLDYA
+152 VKQTIHLKNLEYA
-165 TALSKERLRIVSE
+165 TALSRERLRITSE

-184 DSRLDLQ
+184 NSRLDLQ

-203 SLKQHEAVA
+203 SLKQHESLA

-225 DLRAVHVAADSVI
+225 DLRSVHVAADTAI
-238 NLLTG
+238 TLLLG
-243 LDYQSLYDDMM
+243 LDYESLYDDMM
-254 KTNASLL
+254 KVNASLL
-261 RAESNRTIA
+261 KAESNRTIA
-270 RMDRRTVQSRNYP
+270 RMDRKTVQSRNYP

-289 AYGLTHNI
+289 SYGITQN
-297 YDGNG
+297 YYGN
-302 TSTYSNRTNWGPSF
+302 STYTDRLNWGPNF

-321 INLINGKQRTQ
+321 MNLITGKQRTQ
-332 ERNAILDEMNADITI
+332 ERNALLDEMNADITVE
-347 DQLELQL
+347 QLELQL

-365 LNNLMLLEL
+365 QNNLMLLEL

-380 TAQET
+380 AAQET
-385 MEIAQE
+385 MDIAQE

-409 LLDAEESLLQAQYD
+409 LLDAEESLLQVQYD

-430 LLQISGRIMIYL
+430 LLQISGRIMQYL

>member
-1 MKLHKITATAVA
+1 MKRYPIIAAT
-13 LTLAAGAQA
+13 LILSMGAQA
-22 QIMSLKECLEEG
+22 QIMTLKECLETG

-43 VEISEEKAANN
+43 VNISEEKAANN
-54 DSWAYA
+54 DSWGYA
-60 GGMPTVSVSGGYSG
+60 GGLPTVSISGSYSG
-74 SIASNDATK
+74 SIASNDATLA
-83 SSDGS
+83 SDGS
-88 TVSSRNVFDQTLNAQ
+88 TVSNRNVLDQTLNAQ
-103 VRADWTL
+103 VRAEWTV

-116 QATRDRMEELHNQ
+116 QATRDRMQELHNQ
-129 GTIQTRIAIED
+129 GTIQTRVTIED
-140 YIASLTTEYYNL
+140 YIATLTSEYYNL
-152 VRQTIHLKNLDYA
+152 VKQTLHLKNLEYA
-165 TALSKERLRIVSE
+165 TALSKERLRITSE

-184 DSRLDLQ
+184 NSRLDMQ

-203 SLKQHEAVA
+203 CLKQHEALG
-212 SANIRINRLMSNQ
+212 SANIRINRIMSNQ
-225 DLRAVHVAADSVI
+225 DLRSVHVTADTAI

-243 LDYQSLYDDMM
+243 LDYESLYEDMM
-254 KTNASLL
+254 KVNSSLL
-261 RAESNRTIA
+261 RAESNRSIA
-270 RMDRRTVQSRNYP
+270 RMDRKSVQSRNYP

-289 AYGLTHNI
+289 SYGITQN
-297 YDGNG
+297 YYGN
-302 TSTYSNRTNWGPSF
+302 STYTDRLNWGPSF

-332 ERNAILDEMNADITI
+332 ERNALLDEMNADITVE
-347 DQLELQL
+347 QLELQL

-365 LNNLMLLEL
+365 QNNLMLLEL

-380 TAQET
+380 AAQET

-409 LLDAEESLLQAQYD
+409 LLDAEESLLQVQYD

-430 LLQISGRIMIYL
+430 LLQISGRIMQYL

>member
-1 MKLHKITATAVA
+1 MKPYRILYTAVA
-13 LTLAAGAQA
+13 LALSIGMQA
-22 QIMSLKECLEEG
+22 QIMTLKDCLEEG
-34 IRESYQIRL
+34 ISESYQIKL
-43 VEISEEKAANN
+43 VNISEEKTANN
-54 DSWAYA
+54 DSWLYA
-60 GGMPTVSVSGGYSG
+60 GGSPTLSATGSYSG
-74 SIASNDATK
+74 SLSSNDATLA
-83 SSDGS
+83 SDGS
-88 TVSSRNVFDQTLNAQ
+88 TVSNRNVLDHTLSAQLRAEWTVFD
-103 VRADWTL
+103 
-110 FEGFSI
+110 GFSI
-116 QATRDRMEELHNQ
+116 QATRNRLEELHNQ
-129 GTIQTRIAIED
+129 GTIQTRVAIED
-140 YIASLTTEYYNL
+140 YIATLTTEYYNL
-152 VRQTIHLKNLDYA
+152 VRQTIHLKNLEYA
-165 TALSKERLRIVSE
+165 ASLSKERLRISSE

-184 DSRLDLQ
+184 NSRLEMQ

-203 SLKQHEAVA
+203 SLKQHESVA

-225 DLRAVHVAADSVI
+225 DLRTVHVAADTAI

-243 LDYQSLYDDMM
+243 LDYESLYEDMI

-261 RAESNRTIA
+261 RAESNRTLA
-270 RMDRRTVQSRNYP
+270 QLDRRAVQARNYP
-283 YLRLNA
+283 YIRLNA
-289 AYGLTHNI
+289 SYGLTHNI
-297 YDGNG
+297 YGN
-302 TSTYSNRTNWGPSF
+302 STYTERTNWGPSF
-316 GATVG
+316 GATMG
-321 INLINGKQRTQ
+321 INLITGKQRVQ
-332 ERNAILDEMNADITI
+332 ERNARLDELTADITI

-365 LNNLMLLEL
+365 QNNLMLLEL

-391 RYLLGNLSGIE
+391 RYMLGNLSGLE

-409 LLDAEESLLQAQYD
+409 LLDAEESLLQVQYD

-430 LLQISGRIMIYL
+430 LLQISGRIMQYL

>member
-1 MKLHKITATAVA
+1 MKPHRI
-13 LTLAAGAQA
+13 TLAIAALSVSLGTSA
-22 QIMSLKECLEEG
+22 QIMTLKDCLEKG
-34 IRESYQIRL
+34 ISDSYQIKL
-43 VEISEEKAANN
+43 VNISEEKAANN
-54 DSWAYA
+54 DSWLYA
-60 GGMPTVSVSGGYSG
+60 GGSPTVSASGSYSG
-74 SIASNDATK
+74 SLSSNDATLA
-83 SSDGS
+83 SDGS
-88 TVSSRNVFDQTLNAQ
+88 SVSNRNVLDHTLSAQ
-103 VRADWTL
+103 IRADWTV
-110 FEGFSI
+110 FDGFSI
-116 QATRDRMEELHNQ
+116 QATRSRLNELHNQ
-129 GTIQTRIAIED
+129 GTIQTRITIED

-152 VRQTIHLKNLDYA
+152 VKQTIHLKNLEYA
-165 TALSKERLRIVSE
+165 AALSKERLRISSE

-184 DSRLDLQ
+184 NSRLEMQ

-203 SLKQHEAVA
+203 SLKQHESVA

-225 DLRAVHVAADSVI
+225 DLRSVHVAADTVI

-243 LDYQSLYDDMM
+243 LDYESLYEDMM

-261 RAESNRTIA
+261 RAESNRTLA
-270 RMDRRTVQSRNYP
+270 QLDRRTVQARNYP
-283 YLRLNA
+283 YLKVNA
-289 AYGLTHNI
+289 SYGLSHNI
-297 YDGNG
+297 YGN
-302 TSTYSNRTNWGPSF
+302 STYTERTNWGPSF
-316 GATVG
+316 GATMG
-321 INLINGKQRTQ
+321 INLVTGKQRVQ
-332 ERNAILDEMNADITI
+332 ERNARLDELTADITVE
-347 DQLELQL
+347 QLELQL

-365 LNNLMLLEL
+365 QNNLMLLEL

-391 RYLLGNLSGIE
+391 RYMLGNLSGLE

-430 LLQISGRIMIYL
+430 LLQISGRIMQYL

>member
-1 MKLHKITATAVA
+1 MKLHRITLAVSA
-13 LTLAAGAQA
+13 LTVSICSSA
-22 QIMSLKECLEEG
+22 QIMTLKDCLEAG
-34 IRESYQIRL
+34 IHESYQIKL
-43 VEISEEKAANN
+43 VNISEEKAANN

-60 GGMPTVSVSGGYSG
+60 GGMPTVSISGSYSG
-74 SIASNDATK
+74 SISSNDATLQ
-83 SSDGS
+83 SNGS
-88 TVSSRNVFDQTLNAQ
+88 TVSNRGVLDQTLSAQ
-103 VRADWTL
+103 IRADWTV

-116 QATRDRMEELHNQ
+116 QATRDRMQELHNQ
-129 GTIQTRIAIED
+129 GTIQTRITLED

-152 VRQTIHLKNLDYA
+152 VKQTIHLKNLEYA
-165 TALSKERLRIVSE
+165 TALSRERLRITSE

-184 DSRLDLQ
+184 NSRLDMQ

-203 SLKQHEAVA
+203 SLKQHESLA

-225 DLRAVHVAADSVI
+225 DLRSVHVAADTAI
-238 NLLTG
+238 TLLTG
-243 LDYQSLYDDMM
+243 LDYESLYDDMM
-254 KTNASLL
+254 KVNASLL
-261 RAESNRTIA
+261 KAESNRSIA
-270 RMDRRTVQSRNYP
+270 QMDRKTVQARNYP

-289 AYGLTHNI
+289 SYGISQN
-297 YDGNG
+297 YYGN
-302 TSTYSNRTNWGPSF
+302 STYTERLNWGPNF
-316 GATVG
+316 GATIG
-321 INLINGKQRTQ
+321 MNLITGKQRTQ
-332 ERNAILDEMNADITI
+332 ERNALLDEMNADITI
-347 DQLELQL
+347 EQLELQL

-365 LNNLMLLEL
+365 QNNLMLLEL

-380 TAQET
+380 AAQET
-385 MEIAQE
+385 MDIAQE

-409 LLDAEESLLQAQYD
+409 LLDAEESLLQVQYD

-430 LLQISGRIMIYL
+430 LLQISGRIMQYL

>member
-1 MKLHKITATAVA
+1 MKAYRITSALLA
-13 LTLAAGAQA
+13 LTVSLGSSA
-22 QIMSLKECLEEG
+22 QIMTLKDCLETG

-43 VEISEEKAANN
+43 VNISEEKAANN
-54 DSWAYA
+54 DSWLYA
-60 GGMPTVSVSGGYSG
+60 GGGPTLSATGSYSG
-74 SIASNDATK
+74 NLSSSDATMA
-83 SSDGS
+83 SDGS
-88 TVSSRNVFDQTLNAQ
+88 TVSTRGVLDHTLNAQ
-103 VRADWTL
+103 LRAEWTV
-110 FEGFSI
+110 FDGFSI

-129 GTIQTRIAIED
+129 GTIQTRVAIED

-152 VRQTIHLKNLDYA
+152 VKQTLHLKNLEYA
-165 TALSKERLRIVSE
+165 TALSKERLRITSE

-184 DSRLDLQ
+184 NSRLDMQ

-198 SDSAK
+198 SDSAR
-203 SLKQHEAVA
+203 SLKQHEALG

-225 DLRAVHVAADSVI
+225 DLRSVHVAADTAI

-243 LDYQSLYDDMM
+243 LDYESLYEDMM
-254 KTNASLL
+254 KTNSSLL
-261 RAESNRTIA
+261 RAESNRTVA
-270 RMDRRTVQSRNYP
+270 QLDRRSVQSRNYP

-297 YDGNG
+297 YGN
-302 TSTYSNRTNWGPSF
+302 SNYTDRTNWGPSF
-316 GATVG
+316 GATIG
-321 INLINGKQRTQ
+321 INLISGKQRVQ
-332 ERNAILDEMNADITI
+332 ERNARLDEMSADITI

-365 LNNLMLLEL
+365 QNNLMLLEL

-385 MEIAQE
+385 MDIAQE

-409 LLDAEESLLQAQYD
+409 LLDAEESLLQVQYD

-430 LLQISGRIMIYL
+430 LLQISGRIMQYL

>member
-1 MKLHKITATAVA
+1 MKPYRIIYTAAA
-13 LTLAAGAQA
+13 LALSIGMQA
-22 QIMSLKECLEEG
+22 QIMTLKDCLEEG
-34 IRESYQIRL
+34 ISESYQIKL
-43 VEISEEKAANN
+43 VNISEEKTANN
-54 DSWAYA
+54 DSWLYA
-60 GGMPTVSVSGGYSG
+60 GGSPTLSATGSYSG
-74 SIASNDATK
+74 SLSSNDATLA
-83 SSDGS
+83 SDGS
-88 TVSSRNVFDQTLNAQ
+88 TVSNRNVLDHTLSAQLRAEWTVFD
-103 VRADWTL
+103 
-110 FEGFSI
+110 GFSI
-116 QATRDRMEELHNQ
+116 QATRNRLEELHNQ
-129 GTIQTRIAIED
+129 GTIQTRVAIED
-140 YIASLTTEYYNL
+140 YIATLTTEYYNL
-152 VRQTIHLKNLDYA
+152 VRQTIHLKNLEYA
-165 TALSKERLRIVSE
+165 ASLSKERLRISSE

-184 DSRLDLQ
+184 NSRLEMQ

-203 SLKQHEAVA
+203 SLKQHESVA

-225 DLRAVHVAADSVI
+225 DLRTVHVAADTAI

-243 LDYQSLYDDMM
+243 LDYESLYEDMI

-261 RAESNRTIA
+261 RAESNRTLA
-270 RMDRRTVQSRNYP
+270 QLDRRAVQARNYP
-283 YLRLNA
+283 YIRLNA
-289 AYGLTHNI
+289 SYGLTHNI
-297 YDGNG
+297 YGN
-302 TSTYSNRTNWGPSF
+302 STYTERTNWGPSF
-316 GATVG
+316 GATMG
-321 INLINGKQRTQ
+321 INLITGKQRVQ
-332 ERNAILDEMNADITI
+332 ERNARLDELTADITI

-365 LNNLMLLEL
+365 QNNMMLLEL

-391 RYLLGNLSGIE
+391 RYMLGNLSGLE

-409 LLDAEESLLQAQYD
+409 LLDAEESLLQVQYD

-430 LLQISGRIMIYL
+430 LLQISGRITQYL

>member
-1 MKLHKITATAVA
+1 MKPHRI
-13 LTLAAGAQA
+13 TLAIAALSVSLGTSA
-22 QIMSLKECLEEG
+22 QIMTLKDCLEKG
-34 IRESYQIRL
+34 ISDSYQIKL
-43 VEISEEKAANN
+43 VNISEEKAANN
-54 DSWAYA
+54 DSWLYA
-60 GGMPTVSVSGGYSG
+60 GGSPTVSASGSYSG
-74 SIASNDATK
+74 SLSSNDATLT
-83 SSDGS
+83 SDGS
-88 TVSSRNVFDQTLNAQ
+88 TVSNRNVLDHTLSAQ
-103 VRADWTL
+103 IRADWTV
-110 FEGFSI
+110 FDGFSI
-116 QATRDRMEELHNQ
+116 QATRSRLDELHNQ
-129 GTIQTRIAIED
+129 GTIQTRITIED

-152 VRQTIHLKNLDYA
+152 VKQTIHLKNLEYA
-165 TALSKERLRIVSE
+165 AALSKERLRISSE

-184 DSRLDLQ
+184 NSRLEMQ

-203 SLKQHEAVA
+203 SLKQHESVA

-225 DLRAVHVAADSVI
+225 DLRSVHVAADTAI

-243 LDYQSLYDDMM
+243 LDYESLYEDMM

-261 RAESNRTIA
+261 RAESNRTLA
-270 RMDRRTVQSRNYP
+270 QLDRRTVQARNYP
-283 YLRLNA
+283 YLKVNA
-289 AYGLTHNI
+289 SYGLSHNI
-297 YDGNG
+297 YGN
-302 TSTYSNRTNWGPSF
+302 STYTERTNWGPSF
-316 GATVG
+316 GATMG
-321 INLINGKQRTQ
+321 INLVTGKQRIQ
-332 ERNAILDEMNADITI
+332 ERNARLDELTADITVE
-347 DQLELQL
+347 QLELQL

-365 LNNLMLLEL
+365 QNNLMLLEL

-391 RYLLGNLSGIE
+391 RYMLGNLSGLE

-430 LLQISGRIMIYL
+430 LLQISGRIMQYL